1 MSKKISELT
10 QVVKLSGEEMIPIAI
25 DGQNKM
31 VKVKNI
37 KGADNLAENY
47 VEITGDDD
55 KKYRVMIKNGQVVA
69 VPSEVFTKDI
79 SNITNKDFFGLVIN
93 QMYGGGSVVTGT
105 PVSHSFVELYNFTN
119 KDMNLKGVYL
129 WYRSKG
135 SGWQSLALEGI
146 VPAKHS
152 FLIRGKQHTAP
163 FSQGVRLNVLKYDM
177 EWDMAF
183 ADKGFSMYLCLGEE
197 TPEDNPVRQTK
208 DAVSGTVNYKNER
221 YIDLLGAGGI
231 NTEDTI
237 WAYETRYRNCMDANT
252 AVHRIDYANSL
263 LIANCQDVAKDTDFN
278 IGSNAAAS
286 AKGNNESDCEPINY
300 KTCNVEIYGPRCV
313 ADGRWNEFYDKP
325 KQKETLPSMINVMY
339 GEDGEH
345 TRTFTFQTPLC
356 ETGFVKFRKEG
367 EVKWITKESSTELF
381 SNVDGD
387 VSVHRCIVRDL
398 EVGKYEYQVGTDGC
412 SSDIYSF
419 EIKEYGEDD
428 ALRILWTTDQQSWT
442 KQEYDVWQT
451 VARFLN
457 QKADLFDFHLNTG
470 DISQNANRKF
480 EWQYYYDYAKDITRN
495 IPHVITCGNND
506 LVDKKYS
513 DAFNYYITAEN
524 QFANSVYWF
533 DLGYTHFVCL
543 NSNEDMTHV
552 GSGENQWASKEAF
565 LQAQAD
571 WLDAHLTEVEQR
583 EVQPRWVIVYAHLGP
598 FTVGRTKRLQR
609 WVAPVEKHKVDLFL
623 CGHNHAWS
631 RSKSL
636 RTGYD
641 FNINPAYNDYVTVK
655 TGTNELDIVEELQA
669 NGEEVNRAEDLVN
682 GTVYLL
688 NQAAG
693 YKLSGKEKPLTLT
706 GKVPDEKHINAD
718 GSPWWLAKQA
728 LPKNPVYMDLQITY
742 DSIKIDSYEVKG
754 VMSYNEFKDATI
766 EKDLDKIS
774 ETQFDTHTINYNED
788 RHK

>member
-10 QVVKLSGEEMIPIAI
+10 QIINLTGEEMIPIAI

-37 KGADNLAENY
+37 KGADNLTEDY

-55 KKYRVMIKNGQVVA
+55 NKYRVMVKNGKVVA
-69 VPSEVFTKDI
+69 VPSEVFEKDI
-79 SNITNKDFFGLVIN
+79 SNIVNKEYFGLVIN
-93 QMYGGGSVVTGT
+93 QMYGGGNVTTGT
-105 PVSHSFVELYNFTN
+105 PVSHGFIELYNFNN
-119 KDMNLKGVYL
+119 KDINLKGVYL

-146 VPAKHS
+146 IPAKHS
-152 FLIRGKQHTAP
+152 FLIRGRQHTAP
-163 FSQGVRLNVLKYDM
+163 YSQGVRLNVMNYDM
-177 EWDMAF
+177 EWDMQF
-183 ADKGFSMYLCLGEE
+183 SEKGFSAYLCLGDE

-208 DAVSGTVNYKNER
+208 DGVSGVVNYVNER
-221 YIDLLGAGGI
+221 YIDLLGAGGK
-231 NTEDTI
+231 NSEDTV
-237 WAYETRYRNCMDANT
+237 WAYETRYLNCMDENT
-252 AVHRIDYANSL
+252 AVHRVDYANSL
-263 LIANCQDVAKDTDFN
+263 LIANCQDVAKDTDYN
-278 IGSNAAAS
+278 IGSNAS
-286 AKGNNESDCEPINY
+286 AKGNNKSDCEPIDY
-300 KTCNVEIYGPRCV
+300 KTCNVAIYGPRCV

-325 KQKETLPSMINVMY
+325 KQKETLPAMINVMY

-356 ETGFVKFRKEG
+356 ENGFVKYRKEG
-367 EVKWITKESSTELF
+367 EVKWISKETTTELF
-381 SNVDGD
+381 ANVDGD
-387 VSVHRCIVRDL
+387 TSVHRCIIHDL

-419 EIKEYGEDD
+419 EIKEYGQDD
-428 ALRILWTTDQQSWT
+428 ELRILWTTDQQAWT
-442 KQEYDVWQT
+442 KKEYDVWQT
-451 VARFLN
+451 AARFLN
-457 QKADLFDFHLNTG
+457 EKADQYDFHLNTG

-506 LVDKKYS
+506 LIDKKYS

-524 QFANSVYWF
+524 QFANSVYAF
-533 DLGYTHFVCL
+533 DLGYVHFVCL

-552 GSGENQWASKEAF
+552 GSGDNQWASKEAF

-571 WLDAHLTEVEQR
+571 WLDEHLTEVEQR
-583 EVQPRWVIVYAHLGP
+583 EVQPRWVIVFAHLSP

-631 RSKSL
+631 RSKSI

-641 FNINPAYNDYVTVK
+641 FNVNPDYNDYVTVI
-655 TGTNELDIVEELQA
+655 TGTKDLDIKEEKQA

-688 NQAAG
+688 NQACG
-693 YKLSGKEKPLTLT
+693 FKLSGKEKPLNLT

-718 GSPWWLAKQA
+718 GSPWWLAAQA

-742 DSIKIDSYEVKG
+742 DSIKVDSYEIRG
-754 VMSYNEFKDATI
+754 VISVDEFKDATI
-766 EKDLDKIS
+766 SKDLDS
-774 ETQFDTHTINYNED
+774 VTEHQFDTHTINYSED

>member
-10 QVVKLSGEEMIPIAI
+10 QIVKLTGEEMIPLAI

-37 KGADNLAENY
+37 KGADNLTAEY

-55 KKYRVMIKNGQVVA
+55 KQYRVMVKNGQVVA
-69 VPSEVFTKDI
+69 IPSEVFTRDT
-79 SNITNKDFFGLVIN
+79 SNLKKEDFFGLLVN
-93 QMYGGGSVVTGT
+93 QMYGGGNTATGT
-105 PVSHSFVELYNFTN
+105 PVSHSFIELYNFN
-119 KDMNLKGVYL
+119 NHDLNLKGVYL
-129 WYRSKG
+129 WYKA
-135 SGWQSLALEGI
+135 SGGTWESLALEGI

-152 FLIRGKQHTAP
+152 FLIRGKQHTKP
-163 FSQGVRLNVLKYDM
+163 YSQGVRLNIMNYDM
-177 EWDMAF
+177 QWDKAF
-183 ADKGFSMYLCLGEE
+183 SDKGFTAYLSISDQ
-197 TPEDNPVRQTK
+197 TPDANPIREIIDPTTK
-208 DAVSGTVNYKNER
+208 APTYTNDH
-221 YIDLLGAGGI
+221 YIDMLGAGGV
-231 NTEDTI
+231 DTQVE
-237 WAYETRYRNCMDANT
+237 AYETRYLNCMDINT
-252 AVHRIDYANSL
+252 AIHRRDFANSL
-263 LIANCQDVAKDTDFN
+263 LIANLSTIAKDTNYN
-278 IGSNAAAS
+278 IGSNAGG
-286 AKGNNESDCEPINY
+286 KGNNKSDCEPIDY
-300 KTCNVEIYGPRCV
+300 KSCNVSVYRPRCV

-325 KQKETLPSMINVMY
+325 RQKETLPSMINVMY

-356 ETGFVKFRKEG
+356 DNGFVKFRKEG
-367 EVKWITKESSTELF
+367 EVKWTTEETTTELF

-387 VSVHRCIVRDL
+387 VSVHRCIIKDL

-419 EIKEYGEDD
+419 EIKEYGQEDM
-428 ALRILWTTDQQSWT
+428 LKVLWTTDQQSWT
-442 KQEYDVWQT
+442 KKEYDVWQT
-451 VARFLN
+451 AARFLN
-457 QKADLFDFHLNTG
+457 QKADIYDFHLNTG
-470 DISQNANRKF
+470 DISQNANRRF

-495 IPHVITCGNND
+495 MPHVITCGNND
-506 LVDKKYS
+506 LIDKKYS

-524 QFANSVYWF
+524 QFANSVYAF
-533 DLGYTHFVCL
+533 DLGFTHFVCL

-552 GSGENQWASKEAF
+552 GSGENQWPSKEEF

-583 EVQPRWVIVYAHLGP
+583 PVQPRWVIVFAHLSA

-641 FNINPAYNDYVTVK
+641 FNVNPAYNDYVTTVASGSTELK
-655 TGTNELDIVEELQA
+655 IVDELAADGTEI
-669 NGEEVNRAEDLVN
+669 NREEDLVD
-682 GTVYLL
+682 GTVYIL
-688 NQAAG
+688 NQATG
-693 YKLSGKEKPLTLT
+693 FKLSGKEKPLTLT
-706 GKVPDEKHINAD
+706 GKVPEDKHINPN
-718 GSPWWLAKQA
+718 GSPWWIAAQA
-728 LPKNPVYMDLQITY
+728 LPKNPVYIDLEITY

-754 VMSYNEFKDATI
+754 VISTDEFKDATI
-766 EKDLDKIS
+766 EKDLNKVS
-774 ETQFDTHTINYNED
+774 ETRFDTHTIEYNED